1 MKGSCTLCNRSHGL
15 LQFLTDMNLFEQKNL
30 YETEAEAPL
39 AARMRP
45 RTLEE
50 FVGQEHLVGEGTAIR
65 KAIESDQLGSV
76 IFWGPPGC
84 GKSTLARIIA
94 GHTRCHFV
102 EYSAVTSGVAE
113 VRKAIEEARNRRQLH
128 GQRTILFVDEIH
140 RFNRAQQDAFL
151 PHVENGTIILMGATT
166 ENPYFAINAPLL
178 SRSRVLRF
186 EPLTEEHLRIIVQR
200 ALADEE
206 RGLGKLHVLLPKE
219 CMDYLLRVANGD
231 ARIALNVLESATA
244 LAEPDSQGHRVITI
258 VMLEQVVQQRAARYD
273 REGDEHYDTISAFI
287 KSVRGSDPDAAL
299 HYLAR
304 MLRAGEDPRFIARRL
319 VILASEDI
327 GNADPHALLIAVAAM
342 EAVQMVGMPEAQ
354 ITLAQATTYL
364 ACAPKS
370 NASYVALNKAL
381 HDLETQPLAPVPLHL
396 RDANYPAAQQLG
408 HGKEYIY
415 PHSYPGHWVPQRYLP
430 EGNWSLP
437 YYEPSDSGTE
447 RKIKERLNLLREL
460 QQRHQ
465 ATPDPAKDEPSDKP
479 GEGA

>member
-65 KAIESDQLGSV
+65 KAIENDQLGSV

>member
-1 MKGSCTLCNRSHGL
+1 MSW
-15 LQFLTDMNLFEQKNL
+15 LQQQSLFE
-30 YETEAEAPL
+30 TDAEAPL

-65 KAIESDQLGSV
+65 KAIENDQLGSV

-94 GHTRCHFV
+94 AHTRCHFV

-113 VRKAIEEARNRRQLH
+113 VRKAIEEARTRRQLH
-128 GQRTILFVDEIH
+128 HQRTILFVDEIH

-151 PHVENGTIILMGATT
+151 PHVEDGTIVLMGATT
-166 ENPYFAINAPLL
+166 ENPYFVINAPLL

-186 EPLTEEHLRIIVQR
+186 EPLTEQHLRIIIER
-200 ALADEE
+200 ALHDTV
-206 RGLGKLHVLLPKE
+206 RGLGQLQVQLPPE
-219 CMDYLLRVANGD
+219 SMEYLLRIANGD
-231 ARIALNVLESATA
+231 ARIALNVLEAATA
-244 LAEPDSQGHRVITI
+244 LAEPDAQGKRVVPLET
-258 VMLEQVVQQRAARYD
+258 LEQVVQQRAARYD

-327 GNADPHALLIAVAAM
+327 GNADPHALLVAVAAM
-342 EAVQMVGMPEAQ
+342 DAVQFIGMPEAQ

-370 NASYVALNKAL
+370 NASYVALNRAIQ
-381 HDLETQPLAPVPLHL
+381 DLETQPLAAIPLHL
-396 RDANYPAAQQLG
+396 RDASYAGAQRLG
-408 HGKEYIY
+408 HGKGYLY
-415 PHSYPGHWVPQRYLP
+415 PHDYPAHWVPQRYLP
-430 EGNWSLP
+430 EGNWKLP
-437 YYEPSDSGTE
+437 YYEPTNIGFE
-447 RKIKERLNLLREL
+447 RKIKERLQLLRE
-460 QQRHQ
+460 RSSNEPT
-465 ATPDPAKDEPSDKP
+465 ASDDEPTR
-479 GEGA
+479 

>member
-1 MKGSCTLCNRSHGL
+1 MS
-15 LQFLTDMNLFEQKNL
+15 LFEQKNL

-65 KAIESDQLGSV
+65 KAIENDQLGSV

-94 GHTRCHFV
+94 SHTKCHFV

-113 VRKAIEEARNRRQLH
+113 VRRAIEEARSRRQLH

-186 EPLTEEHLRIIVQR
+186 EPLTEGHLRTIVER
-200 ALADEE
+200 ALADGE
-206 RGLGKLHVLLPKE
+206 RGLGKLRVHLPPE
-219 CMDYLLRVANGD
+219 CMDYLLRIANGD
-231 ARIALNVLESATA
+231 ARVALNVLEAATA
-244 LAEPDSQGHRVITI
+244 LAEPDAQGERTVTLE
-258 VMLEQVVQQRAARYD
+258 MLEQVVQQRAARYD

-304 MLRAGEDPRFIARRL
+304 MIRAGEDPRFIARRL

-327 GNADPHALLIAVAAM
+327 GNADPHALLVAVAAM
-342 EAVQMVGMPEAQ
+342 EAVQLIGLPEAQ

-370 NASYVALNKAL
+370 NASYVALNRAM

-396 RDANYPAAQQLG
+396 RDASYPGAQKLG

-415 PHSYPGHWVPQRYLP
+415 PHDYPGHWVPQRYLP
-430 EGNWSLP
+430 EGNWNLP
-437 YYEPSDSGTE
+437 YYEPTDNGVE
-447 RKIKERLNLLREL
+447 RKIKERLNLLR
-460 QQRHQ
+460 QRLGYSTPHQ
-465 ATPDPAKDEPSDKP
+465 EAEDTSENP
-479 GEGA
+479 

>member
-1 MKGSCTLCNRSHGL
+1 MS
-15 LQFLTDMNLFEQKNL
+15 LFEPQKL
-30 YETEAEAPL
+30 FEMDPTAPL

-65 KAIESDQLGSV
+65 KAIENDQLGSV

-94 GHTRCHFV
+94 AHTKCHFV

-128 GQRTILFVDEIH
+128 HQRTILFVDEMH

-186 EPLTEEHLRIIVQR
+186 EPLTEEHLRLIVQR
-200 ALADEE
+200 AQSDAE
-206 RGLGKLHVLLPKE
+206 RGLGRWNVHLPAE
-219 CMDYLLRVANGD
+219 SLNYLLRIANGD
-231 ARIALNVLESATA
+231 ARIALNVLEAAAT
-244 LAEPDSQGHRVITI
+244 LAEPDEEGKRVVTLEMI
-258 VMLEQVVQQRAARYD
+258 EQVVQQRAARYD

-304 MLRAGEDPRFIARRL
+304 MIRAGEDPRFIARRL

-327 GNADPHALLIAVAAM
+327 GNADPHALLVAVAAM
-342 EAVQMVGMPEAQ
+342 EAVQFIGMPEAQ

-370 NASYVALNKAL
+370 NASYLAINKAL
-381 HDLETQPLAPVPLHL
+381 HDLETQPLTPVPLHL
-396 RDANYPAAQQLG
+396 RDSSYPGAQKLG
-408 HGKEYIY
+408 HGKNYLY

-430 EGNWSLP
+430 EGNWNLP
-437 YYEPSDSGTE
+437 YYEPSDNGTE
-447 RKIKERLNLLREL
+447 RKIGERLRQLRARGQSPSPE
-460 QQRHQ
+460 QE
-465 ATPDPAKDEPSDKP
+465 EPSL
-479 GEGA
+479 

>member
-1 MKGSCTLCNRSHGL
+1 
-15 LQFLTDMNLFEQKNL
+15 MNLFEQKNL

-65 KAIESDQLGSV
+65 KAIENDQLGSV

-206 RGLGKLHVLLPKE
+206 RGLGKLHVTLPAE
-219 CMDYLLRVANGD
+219 CMDYLLRIANGD
-231 ARIALNVLESATA
+231 ARIALNVLEAATA
-244 LAEPDSQGHRVITI
+244 LAEPDSQGHRVIAI
-258 VMLEQVVQQRAARYD
+258 EMLEQVVQQRAARYD

-327 GNADPHALLIAVAAM
+327 GNADPHALPIAVAAM

-415 PHSYPGHWVPQRYLP
+415 PHSYPGHWAPQRYLP

-465 ATPDPAKDEPSDKP
+465 ATPNPTKDEPSDKP

>member
-1 MKGSCTLCNRSHGL
+1 MS
-15 LQFLTDMNLFEQKNL
+15 LFEHKNL
-30 YETEAEAPL
+30 LDETEAEAPL

-45 RTLEE
+45 RTLDE

-65 KAIESDQLGSV
+65 KAIENDQLGSV

-94 GHTRCHFV
+94 AHTKCHFV

-113 VRKAIEEARNRRQLH
+113 VRRAIEEARSRRQLH
-128 GQRTILFVDEIH
+128 GQRTILFIDEIH

-151 PHVENGTIILMGATT
+151 PHVEDGTIILMGATT

-186 EPLTEEHLRIIVQR
+186 EPLRQEHLRVIVER
-200 ALADEE
+200 ALTDAE
-206 RGLGKLHVLLPKE
+206 RGLGKWRVRLPPE
-219 CMDYLLRVANGD
+219 CLDYLLRIANGD
-231 ARIALNVLESATA
+231 ARVALNVLEAATT
-244 LAEPDSQGHRVITI
+244 LAEPDAQGERTI
-258 VMLEQVVQQRAARYD
+258 SLGMLEQVVQQRAARYD

-304 MLRAGEDPRFIARRL
+304 MIRAGEDPRFIARRL

-327 GNADPHALLIAVAAM
+327 GNADPHALLVAVAAM
-342 EAVQMVGMPEAQ
+342 EAVQFIGLPEAQ

-381 HDLETQPLAPVPLHL
+381 HDLETQPFAPVPLHL
-396 RDANYPAAQQLG
+396 RDASYPGAQKLG

-415 PHSYPGHWVPQRYLP
+415 PHTYPGHWAPQRYLP
-430 EGNWSLP
+430 EGNWNLP
-437 YYEPSDSGTE
+437 YYEPSDSGLE
-447 RKIKERLNLLREL
+447 RKIAERLRQLRERL
-460 QQRHQ
+460 EHHSPPQD
-465 ATPDPAKDEPSDKP
+465 ADESASNP
-479 GEGA
+479 

>member
-1 MKGSCTLCNRSHGL
+1 MS
-15 LQFLTDMNLFEQKNL
+15 LFEPQNL
-30 YETEAEAPL
+30 VETDATAPL

-50 FVGQEHLVGEGTAIR
+50 FVGQEHLVGEGAAIR
-65 KAIESDQLGSV
+65 KAIENDQLGSV

-94 GHTRCHFV
+94 AHTKCHFV

-128 GQRTILFVDEIH
+128 HQRTILFVDEIH

-178 SRSRVLRF
+178 SRSRVLRL
-186 EPLTEEHLRIIVQR
+186 EPLTEEHLRLIVQR
-200 ALADEE
+200 AQSDAE
-206 RGLGKLHVLLPKE
+206 RGLGKWNVHLPE
-219 CMDYLLRVANGD
+219 EGMDYLLRIANGD
-231 ARIALNVLESATA
+231 ARIALNVLEAATS
-244 LAEPDSQGHRVITI
+244 LAEPDEEGKRVVTLEMI
-258 VMLEQVVQQRAARYD
+258 EQVVQQRAARYD

-304 MLRAGEDPRFIARRL
+304 MIRAGEDPRFIARRL
-319 VILASEDI
+319 LILASEDI
-327 GNADPHALLIAVAAM
+327 GNADPHALLVAVAAM
-342 EAVQMVGMPEAQ
+342 EAVQFIGMPEAQ

-370 NASYVALNKAL
+370 NASYMAINKAL
-381 HDLETQPLAPVPLHL
+381 QDLETRPLTPVPLHL
-396 RDANYPAAQQLG
+396 RDSSYPGAQKLG
-408 HGKEYIY
+408 HGKNYLY

-430 EGNWSLP
+430 EGDWSLP
-437 YYEPSDSGTE
+437 YYEPSDSGAE
-447 RKIKERLNLLREL
+447 RKIGERLRQLRERG
-460 QQRHQ
+460 QSSS
-465 ATPDPAKDEPSDKP
+465 PDQEKPSL
-479 GEGA
+479 

>member
-1 MKGSCTLCNRSHGL
+1 
-15 LQFLTDMNLFEQKNL
+15 MNLFEQKNL

-65 KAIESDQLGSV
+65 KAIENDQLGSV

>member
-1 MKGSCTLCNRSHGL
+1 
-15 LQFLTDMNLFEQKNL
+15 MNLFEQKNL

-65 KAIESDQLGSV
+65 KAIENDQLGSV

-94 GHTRCHFV
+94 THTRCHFV

-113 VRKAIEEARNRRQLH
+113 VRKAIEEARGRRQLH

-200 ALADEE
+200 ALTDEE
-206 RGLGKLHVLLPKE
+206 RGLGKLRVVLPKGG
-219 CMDYLLRVANGD
+219 MDYLLRIANGD

-244 LAEPDSQGHRVITI
+244 LAEPDAQGQRVITI
-258 VMLEQVVQQRAARYD
+258 EMLEQVVQQRAARYD

-304 MLRAGEDPRFIARRL
+304 MIRAGEDPRFIARRL

-342 EAVQMVGMPEAQ
+342 EAVQLVGMPEAQ

-381 HDLETQPLAPVPLHL
+381 HDLETQPLASVPLHL
-396 RDANYPAAQQLG
+396 RDANYPGAQQLG

-415 PHSYPGHWVPQRYLP
+415 PHSYPGHWVAQRYLP

-460 QQRHQ
+460 LQRHQ
-465 ATPDPAKDEPSDKP
+465 ATPDPARDEPPDKP
-479 GEGA
+479 SEGA

>member
-1 MKGSCTLCNRSHGL
+1 MS
-15 LQFLTDMNLFEQKNL
+15 LFEQKSL
-30 YETEAEAPL
+30 YQTEAGAPL

-65 KAIESDQLGSV
+65 KAIENDQLGSV

-94 GHTRCHFV
+94 AHTRCHFV

-113 VRKAIEEARNRRQLH
+113 VRRAIEEARHRRQLH

-151 PHVENGTIILMGATT
+151 PHVEDGTIILMGATT

-186 EPLTEEHLRIIVQR
+186 EPLTEEHLRIIVER
-200 ALADEE
+200 ALKDEE
-206 RGLGKLHVLLPKE
+206 RGLGGLKVRLPDE
-219 CMDYLLRVANGD
+219 CMSYLLRIANGD
-231 ARIALNVLESATA
+231 ARVALNVLESATA
-244 LAEPDSQGHRVITI
+244 LAEPDAQGERLITME
-258 VMLEQVVQQRAARYD
+258 MLEQVVQQRAARYD

-304 MLRAGEDPRFIARRL
+304 MIRAGEDPRFIARRL

-342 EAVQMVGMPEAQ
+342 EAVQFIGMPEAQ

-370 NASYVALNKAL
+370 NASYMALNKAL

-396 RDANYPAAQQLG
+396 RDASYPGAQQLG
-408 HGKEYIY
+408 HGRDYLY
-415 PHSYPGHWVPQRYLP
+415 PHSYPGHWVAQRYLP
-430 EGNWSLP
+430 EGNWNLP
-437 YYEPSDSGTE
+437 YYEPSDNGTE
-447 RKIKERLNLLREL
+447 RKIKERLNRLREL
-460 QQRHQ
+460 LQSHLSSLET
-465 ATPDPAKDEPSDKP
+465 APDGTADEPDEST
-479 GEGA
+479 

>member
-1 MKGSCTLCNRSHGL
+1 
-15 LQFLTDMNLFEQKNL
+15 MNLFEQKNL

-45 RTLEE
+45 RTLEG

-65 KAIESDQLGSV
+65 KAIENDQLGSV

-186 EPLTEEHLRIIVQR
+186 DPLTEEHLRIIVQR
-200 ALADEE
+200 ALTDEE
-206 RGLGKLHVLLPKE
+206 RGLGKLHVVLPKE
-219 CMDYLLRVANGD
+219 CMDYLLRIANGD

-244 LAEPDSQGHRVITI
+244 LAEPDAQGQRVVTI
-258 VMLEQVVQQRAARYD
+258 EMLEQVVQQRAARYD

-304 MLRAGEDPRFIARRL
+304 MIRAGEDPRFIARRL

-327 GNADPHALLIAVAAM
+327 GNADPHALLVAVAAM
-342 EAVQMVGMPEAQ
+342 EAVQLVGMPEAQ

-396 RDANYPAAQQLG
+396 RDANYPGAQQLG

-447 RKIKERLNLLREL
+447 RKLKERLNLLREL

-465 ATPDPAKDEPSDKP
+465 ATSDPARNEPSDKP